1 MKADDVN
8 LPNFKYCKK
17 EEMEIK
23 EGVALNSLIVLLIKT
38 NVNVCTSKLQNR

>member
-1 MKADDVN
+1 VREMKADDVN

-23 EGVALNSLIVLLIKT
+23 EGWL
-38 NVNVCTSKLQNR
+38 

>member
-1 MKADDVN
+1 MLVREMKADDVN

-23 EGVALNSLIVLLIKT
+23 EGWL
-38 NVNVCTSKLQNR
+38 

>member
-23 EGVALNSLIVLLIKT
+23 EGWL
-38 NVNVCTSKLQNR
+38 